1 MNKRLGIIAGSGDL
15 PIRLAKTA
23 SQQCWEG
30 CIIKISN
37 FAKSNGWPEWPIY
50 DFHIGKIN
58 SIFSKLHNEKITHV
72 ILCGGIQRPSLMD
85 LNPDIKAVQLMAK
98 ISFKGDDG
106 ALRIIS
112 EAIENEGFKVLPIEH
127 VLKDSL
133 APLGHISGP
142 KPTKEILK
150 NIDKAIEVLIG
161 LSSHDI
167 GQSIVV
173 QQGLVLA
180 IEAIEGTDLMISR
193 AGKLKLNGNP
203 PILVKAPKL
212 GQDLKMDQ
220 PVIGPKTIDLAIQYG
235 FSAIACAANQ
245 VIIVDLSNVISKAK
259 KYKITLYG
267 FEFNK

>member
-1 MNKRLGIIAGSGDL
+1 MSKRLGIIAGSGDL
-15 PIRLAKTA
+15 PIRLAQTA
-23 SQQCWEG
+23 NKQSWEG

-37 FAKSNGWPEWPIY
+37 FTKSNGWPQWPVY

-58 SIFSKLHNEKITHV
+58 SIFSKLHNEKVTHV
-72 ILCGGIQRPSLMD
+72 ILCGGIKRPSLME
-85 LNPDIKAVQLMAK
+85 LNPDLKAVQLMAK

-106 ALRIIS
+106 ALKVIS
-112 EAIENEGFKVLPIEH
+112 EAVENEGFKVLSVDHI
-127 VLKDSL
+127 LKDSL

-150 NIDKAIEVLIG
+150 NIDKAIEVLKG

-193 AGKLKLNGNP
+193 AGKLKLSGNA
-203 PILVKAPKL
+203 PIIVKAPKL

-220 PVIGPKTIDLAIQYG
+220 PVIGPKTIDLANHYG

-245 VIIVDLSNVISKAK
+245 VVIVDLSNVIIKAK
-259 KYKITLYG
+259 KNKITLYG